1 VFNASCAHTPTHI
14 PSSTSHTCQKGWGWE
29 KMQPHCSFEHAHR
42 IPITI
47 ALALTAPT
55 TPFPPMRKQ
64 AHSCSGLHF
73 FTLDAKMHVFAR
85 SCLGV
90 DRTGAT
96 ACIHHGHSSCI
107 RSNAGARGAS
117 HSFGTGS
124 RKHRQTHTHTPCF
137 AAKVSRGVQ
146 VRPPTPFCTPFI
158 RGKKGVATF
167 ESTRICGCRV
177 AQEGS
182 G

>member
-1 VFNASCAHTPTHI
+1 
-14 PSSTSHTCQKGWGWE
+14 
-29 KMQPHCSFEHAHR
+29 MQPHCSFEHAHR

-158 RGKKGVATF
+158 RGKKGVATYSYLWVSSGAGR
-167 ESTRICGCRV
+167 ERMSSWLASQAQNSRLCSSYAMRPAGQSV
-177 AQEGS
+177 AV
-182 G
+182 